1 MNDNQKEVLV
11 FTGIILLLM
20 LIFPPFHAQFSG
32 GVSFGRGYGFI
43 LNPPRGG
50 ARIDV
55 GILLIQ
61 WFFVASIGGLAYK
74 YFKD

>member
-11 FTGIILLLM
+11 FTGIALLLM
-20 LIFPPFHAQFSG
+20 LIFPPFHAQLSG
-32 GVSFGRGYGFI
+32 GVSVGHGYGFI
-43 LNPPRGG
+43 LNPPRRG

-61 WFFVASIGGLAYK
+61 WFFVASIGGLAYR